1 MLQNV
6 PGIWTRL
13 GQTLCVLGRWPKP
26 MQQVPNRSGANKHL
40 SGPGV
45 TAVSWPCPP
54 ATGFCSIR
62 RWGHPLSLELPGMA
76 YVLVAGRFQGFQGPL
91 SMDTSQLVGRRPREL
106 RWYHAGAM
114 LFGDWGTSRLYVLGL
129 CFFYA
134 HHASL
139 WYMGAMSC
147 LLLAIG
153 WAYGLICHLY
163 PDGGGVYTAARLRH
177 PLLGVFG
184 GLLLFADYTVTAAI
198 SIVDAFHYVELPQP
212 HLWAVGCILLLGLL
226 NLFGPRRSGNAALAV
241 AIAAIVTTVVIAG
254 AALPMCSTPKSVLP
268 QEDPWNGGSV
278 SPSSFWPFQVWR
290 PLPI

>member
-91 SMDTSQLVGRRPREL
+91 SIDTSQLVGRRPREL

-139 WYMGAMSC
+139 WYMGASRACCWPSAGPMASSATC
-147 LLLAIG
+147 
-153 WAYGLICHLY
+153 
-163 PDGGGVYTAARLRH
+163 TRME
-177 PLLGVFG
+177 GVFTPRHVC
-184 GLLLFADYTVTAAI
+184 D
-198 SIVDAFHYVELPQP
+198 
-212 HLWAVGCILLLGLL
+212 ILY
-226 NLFGPRRSGNAALAV
+226 
-241 AIAAIVTTVVIAG
+241 
-254 AALPMCSTPKSVLP
+254 
-268 QEDPWNGGSV
+268 
-278 SPSSFWPFQVWR
+278 
-290 PLPI
+290 